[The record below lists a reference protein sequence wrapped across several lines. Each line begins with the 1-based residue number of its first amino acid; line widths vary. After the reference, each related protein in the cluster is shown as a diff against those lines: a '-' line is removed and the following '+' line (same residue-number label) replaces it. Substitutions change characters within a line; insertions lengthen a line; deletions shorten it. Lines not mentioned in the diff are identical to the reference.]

1 MVGRMNK
8 GAAKALVSRLK
19 LYLASPLYNPNNDL
33 NKWQEAVDAA
43 KAVID
48 LNVYDLHYT
57 AEKAEG
63 ATADPT
69 PGLLAHFWRQCC
81 IYDSQ
86 QRNDYDEGS
95 FWKYNVGVE

>member
-1 MVGRMNK
+1 MNK

-57 AEKAEG
+57 AEKQRMLRQI
-63 ATADPT
+63 
-69 PGLLAHFWRQCC
+69 LLRDFWLFLETMLHLRL
-81 IYDSQ
+81 STKK
-86 QRNDYDEGS
+86 RL
-95 FWKYNVGVE
+95 